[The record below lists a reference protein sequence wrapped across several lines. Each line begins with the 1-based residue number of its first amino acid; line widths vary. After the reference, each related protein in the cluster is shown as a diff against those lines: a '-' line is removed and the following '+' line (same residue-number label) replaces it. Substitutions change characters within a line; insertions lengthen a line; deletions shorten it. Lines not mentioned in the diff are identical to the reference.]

1 MFWQHI
7 QVGNQCSVPHFISLI
22 EGWRRTDI
30 SLQAHLIASLLAN
43 ENTPIHTRE
52 VHLLAFLPLYWACDK
67 TLQLNSQGFSH
78 FNSSPLNG
86 YLAFITC
93 QNASVFTCSI
103 NSTSSTWKANN
114 NKHVQWLCYLSKP
127 LCMLN
132 KGMVVI
138 NLCLEVGR
146 PGPIT
151 WGQYG
156 GEDHACPVISW
167 HSYGSNWLAQPS
179 DKERPDGST
188 DRGKLER
195 MF

>member
-1 MFWQHI
+1 MLRATFYIFNW
-7 QVGNQCSVPHFISLI
+7 GMKEDRYFTSSTSNCFFISK
-22 EGWRRTDI
+22 RKHSYT
-30 SLQAHLIASLLAN
+30 
-43 ENTPIHTRE
+43 HT
-52 VHLLAFLPLYWACDK
+52 FLPLYWACDK

>member
-1 MFWQHI
+1 MK
-7 QVGNQCSVPHFISLI
+7 
-22 EGWRRTDI
+22 EAERRIDI
-30 SLQAHLIASLLAN
+30 SLQAHLITSLLAN
-43 ENTPIHTRE
+43 LNTPIHTRE
-52 VHLLAFLPLYWACDK
+52 VHLLTCHPLYWACNK

-78 FNSSPLNG
+78 FNSLPLNC

-103 NSTSSTWKANN
+103 NSTSST
-114 NKHVQWLCYLSKP
+114 CYLSKP